1 MSGWMIVP
9 YKKFHLFAVICGCL
23 LIGLLILRIGPG
35 QLWSQLKLLGWALV
49 PLILIEGVADLFHTQ
64 AWRHCLSDAHR
75 ALPFSRI
82 FCIRMAGYAINY
94 LTPTAGM
101 GGEVAKGVLLAS
113 DSTGS
118 ESATGI
124 IIDKLSYAL
133 AQLLFVVGGTLVTL
147 PGMRMPRS
155 IWVAMLTATTLLGA
169 GMFIFLAMQ
178 RYGKLGAFLRW
189 CVIHRLGGRRMEKLA
204 APITGVDEKLRV
216 FYQRRRTD
224 LLFSIFWHIAGMACG
239 ILQCYYFLLVLTDHA
254 SLSLAA
260 GLWFLGTWFSLLSF
274 ALPIDLGVMEA
285 TRVLAFVIFG
295 LESSLGLTYGVT
307 LRLEQI
313 FWAGVGL
320 LIYAVLA
327 FEMRKKTISN
337 SGQKGYG
344 VT

>member
-1 MSGWMIVP
+1 MSGWMILLH
-9 YKKFHLFAVICGCL
+9 KKLHLLAIFCGCL
-23 LIGLLILRIGPG
+23 LIALLILQIGPG

-49 PLILIEGVADLFHTQ
+49 PLILIEGVADILHTQ
-64 AWRHCLSDAHR
+64 AWRHCLSDEQR
-75 ALPFSRI
+75 ALPFFRI
-82 FCIRMAGYAINY
+82 LCIRMAGYSISY

-113 DSTGS
+113 NSTGS
-118 ESATGI
+118 DSATGI
-124 IIDKLSYAL
+124 IVDNLSYAL
-133 AQLLFVVGGTLVTL
+133 AQLVFVVGGTLVTL
-147 PGMRMPRS
+147 PGARMPRS

-189 CVIHRLGGRRMEKLA
+189 CVVHRLGGRRMEKLA
-204 APITGVDEKLRV
+204 AHLTGVDEKLRF

-224 LLFSIFWHIAGMACG
+224 LLLSMFWHIAGMALG
-239 ILQCYYFLLVLTDHA
+239 ILQCYYFLLILAGHA
-254 SLSLAA
+254 SWALAS
-260 GLWFLGTWFSLLSF
+260 GLWFLGTWFNLLSF
-274 ALPIDLGVMEA
+274 ALPIDLGIMEA
-285 TRVLAFVIFG
+285 TRVLAFLIFG
-295 LESSLGLTYGVT
+295 LQSSLGLAYGIT